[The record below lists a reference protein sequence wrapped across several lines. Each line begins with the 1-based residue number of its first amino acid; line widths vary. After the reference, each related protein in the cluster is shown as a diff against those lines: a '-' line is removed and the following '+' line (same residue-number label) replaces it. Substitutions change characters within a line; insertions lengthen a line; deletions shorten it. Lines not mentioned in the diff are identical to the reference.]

1 VHTGKAAFQATV
13 PVVLRGLDA
22 GCELRDVQ
30 PVVAGMVEL
39 DRPTANQ
46 QERYGLILIAD
57 RLAEVGER
65 LAEVLARSRFGLVR
79 PQQSGQSISAVRII
93 CFDDQ
98 VGEKRP
104 RLVGGEVSD
113 GFPAQG
119 HPKRS

>member
-1 VHTGKAAFQATV
+1 M
-13 PVVLRGLDA
+13 PVTSTGLDA
-22 GCELRDVQ
+22 GRELRNVQ
-30 PVVAGMVEL
+30 PVVAVTVEL
-39 DRPTANQ
+39 DRPTVDQ
-46 QERYGLILIAD
+46 QERYGLILVTD

-65 LAEVLARSRFGLVR
+65 LAEVLARSRFGLIR

-98 VGEKRP
+98 VSEKRP

-119 HPKRS
+119 HPKGS